1 MVTVS
6 SVHLVSSEGIFYTP
20 VVTDNLHPGLFYAGY
35 GAILTPSFGVAAAY
49 GDDTKQ
55 LNNALGLFMISE

>member
-1 MVTVS
+1 MAFIAS
-6 SVHLVSSEGIFYTP
+6 S
-20 VVTDNLHPGLFYAGY
+20 TDNQRTGLFYAGY